1 MGRTVG
7 NSSKIRLAISMIS
20 RDHNMAITI
29 SGRGGNSGFNP
40 HFLLQL
46 SSKSPPALPS
56 FRLLQANVSS
66 LTVSLCAA
74 KTVLI
79 MNVYLLVGNTR

>member
-29 SGRGGNSGFNP
+29 SGRGRNRGFKP
-40 HFLLQL
+40 HLVLHL
-46 SSKSPPALPS
+46 SSKMPPCPTVI
-56 FRLLQANVSS
+56 LLAASESVFFDCSLVRGKNSSNNERVSS
-66 LTVSLCAA
+66 C
-74 KTVLI
+74 
-79 MNVYLLVGNTR
+79 R

>member
-46 SSKSPPALPS
+46 SSKCPPCPTVIQIAASECVFLDCIPVCGKNS
-56 FRLLQANVSS
+56 SNNERVSS
-66 LTVSLCAA
+66 C
-74 KTVLI
+74 
-79 MNVYLLVGNTR
+79 R